1 MKLND
6 HTDEWES
13 SDNHAAGFE
22 SNMYHFGVFLL
33 QTVSRCPSYAVDSL
47 VCGKKQREFVEVVV
61 LVRFL
66 VIERE
71 ISE

>member
-1 MKLND
+1 VGKL
-6 HTDEWES
+6 EPS
-13 SDNHAAGFE
+13 RAGFE

-33 QTVSRCPSYAVDSL
+33 QTISGRPSYAVDLL
-47 VCGKKQREFVEVVV
+47 VCGKRAAVRQRELVEVVV

-71 ISE
+71 ISK